1 MSTSTAQAFNALIE
15 RLANRTLQGK
25 VRTVKLAV
33 TGLLMPVAAIPLVAL
48 LFVVL
53 PRTQVPLWNF
63 VNLSGSAMAGYSD
76 AVRPGS
82 SSNEIATGNR
92 TALRVHSE
100 NLPPEALYWR
110 GTVFNYID
118 GENWKRRTPPK

>member
-1 MSTSTAQAFNALIE
+1 MRA
-15 RLANRTLQGK
+15 
-25 VRTVKLAV
+25 VKLAV

-82 SSNEIATGNR
+82 SNEIATGNR
-92 TALRVHSE
+92 TALRVYSE
-100 NLPPEALYWR
+100 NLPPETLYWR

-118 GENWKRRTPPK
+118 GENWRRRTPPDMPADSSAHQSKWTL